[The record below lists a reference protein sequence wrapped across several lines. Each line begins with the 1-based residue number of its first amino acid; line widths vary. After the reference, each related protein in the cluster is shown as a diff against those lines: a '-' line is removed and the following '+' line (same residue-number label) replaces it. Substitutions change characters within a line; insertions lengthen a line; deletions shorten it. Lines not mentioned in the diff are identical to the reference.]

1 MSKDLAG
8 AVDLLCFFMF
18 VDLVCNTTYYT
29 YMNKLPYI
37 KSALIASLYISL
49 LNLFLERILRNDL
62 KEWFF
67 FIFSEAVFL
76 KFKFMEIMLPSRTST
91 QDETIQQH

>member
-8 AVDLLCFFMF
+8 AVDLLFFFMF

-67 FIFSEAVFL
+67 FIF
-76 KFKFMEIMLPSRTST
+76 
-91 QDETIQQH
+91 

>member
-8 AVDLLCFFMF
+8 AVDLLCFLF
-18 VDLVCNTTYYT
+18 CKHICT

-67 FIFSEAVFL
+67 YTEAVF
-76 KFKFMEIMLPSRTST
+76 FEI
-91 QDETIQQH
+91 